1 MACCQY
7 GRTKRCRTHVVDK
20 REIFVYYPCFCPIG
34 MTGVL
39 PGGPAGALVEGNG
52 GVGRGH
58 HGAVNHL
65 EKEEEEEE
73 DIDLGLPQ
81 PLV

>member
-1 MACCQY
+1 MSIV
-7 GRTKRCRTHVVDK
+7 RSLS
-20 REIFVYYPCFCPIG
+20 
-34 MTGVL
+34 L
-39 PGGPAGALVEGNG
+39 PGGPAGALVEGDG

-73 DIDLGLPQ
+73 EEDIHLGLPQ